1 MLWTWNSY
9 VDAMVFNTTSQ
20 LETTTAKP
28 RYCISTYICM
38 LSTVCILITTNQ
50 DGGPS
55 VPDNHPNVPA
65 SSHFQ
70 FPPSAQPRG
79 TIGQVLELLTTD
91 CIPQTTHNA
100 TFTTSEN
107 LSIPQKNDLPFSCP
121 LPPTFSSFH
130 DAAKIWKER
139 QQADLH
145 SNLGCNVF
153 DPAATVSISSSSMFD
168 FLLPTIVVNSLITKC
183 FWSWTA
189 ILRNKRS
196 LAWTSP
202 VEMQSR
208 LRQHP
213 QNCRRKKGR

>member
-1 MLWTWNSY
+1 M
-9 VDAMVFNTTSQ
+9 
-20 LETTTAKP
+20 
-28 RYCISTYICM
+28 
-38 LSTVCILITTNQ
+38 VCILITTNQ

-55 VPDNHPNVPA
+55 MPDNHPNVPA

-70 FPPSAQPRG
+70 FPPSAQLGG
-79 TIGQVLELLTTD
+79 TTGQVPESSATNH
-91 CIPQTTHNA
+91 IPKTTHNTA
-100 TFTTSEN
+100 FTTLEN
-107 LSIPQKNDLPFSCP
+107 LSIPPKNDLPFSRP

-130 DAAKIWKER
+130 DAAKIQKER

-153 DPAATVSISSSSMFD
+153 NLVATVSISSSSMFD
-168 FLLPTIVVNSLITKC
+168 FLLPTIVVNSLITKR
-183 FWSWTA
+183 FQSWMA
-189 ILRNKRS
+189 IPRGKRS
-196 LAWTSP
+196 LAWMGL